1 MAPKKKKK
9 NAPRKHAGRARVD
22 QKATKNPTQNDPD
35 DDEPST
41 SSVNETDAVVPVT
54 PEKKNLLFTL
64 PLELRIK
71 IWGLVLST
79 GDFHEETQ
87 SHMYKIGERRQ
98 QRRHNI
104 HSRIHNYTLD
114 NIKYNH
120 FALLQTCWTIFE
132 DITSCVNITASF
144 SFANAEVL
152 ATFAAG
158 PLATPYCFTRSRDKN
173 FEDFAISTLDEA
185 WYLDAGN
192 LRMLAFAK
200 VLKVVE
206 PGRFKSVEDILG
218 RAIISRIEE
227 RYNYFR

>member
-1 MAPKKKKK
+1 
-9 NAPRKHAGRARVD
+9 
-22 QKATKNPTQNDPD
+22 
-35 DDEPST
+35 
-41 SSVNETDAVVPVT
+41 
-54 PEKKNLLFTL
+54 LLFTL

-71 IWGLVLST
+71 IWSLVLRT
-79 GDFHEETQ
+79 GDFDEGTQ

-104 HSRIHNYTLD
+104 HSRLHNYTLE

-158 PLATPYCFTRSRDKN
+158 PLATPYCFTRSRDMD
-173 FEDFAISTLDEA
+173 FEEFAISTLDEA
-185 WYLDAGN
+185 WYLEGAGN
-192 LRMLAFAK
+192 LHMLALAQTI
-200 VLKVVE
+200 KVVE
-206 PGRFKSVEDILG
+206 LGRFKSADDILG
-218 RAIISRIEE
+218 RALVSNIEE